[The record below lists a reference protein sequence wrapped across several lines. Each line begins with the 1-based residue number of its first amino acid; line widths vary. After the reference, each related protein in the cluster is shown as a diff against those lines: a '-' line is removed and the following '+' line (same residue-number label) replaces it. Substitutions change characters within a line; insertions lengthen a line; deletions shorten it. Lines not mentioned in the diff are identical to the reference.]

1 MYIAGVDYVARSMTV
16 TVPASSGPGQTCFDI
31 DILDDSVF
39 ENDEEFLV
47 SFQIEAGSDAQI
59 GAVAST
65 CVRIID
71 DDDGME

>member
-1 MYIAGVDYVARSMTV
+1 MGSSMTV
-16 TVPASSGPGQTCFDI
+16 TVQASSDPGQTCFDI
-31 DILDDSVF
+31 DIIDDSVF

-47 SFQIEAGSDAQI
+47 SFQIAAGSGAQI
-59 GAVAST
+59 GAVDST